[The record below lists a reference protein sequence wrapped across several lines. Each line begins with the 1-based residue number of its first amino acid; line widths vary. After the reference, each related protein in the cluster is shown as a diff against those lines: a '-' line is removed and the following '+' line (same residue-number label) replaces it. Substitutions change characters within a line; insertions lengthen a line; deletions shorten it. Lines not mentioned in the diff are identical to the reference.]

1 VLETLKAAHTEGF
14 SVIPHGAGHS
24 YTDAALN
31 TSEAVMDVT
40 PMHRILSWDARQG
53 VMNVEPGV
61 TLQEMIQ
68 VSWKDGWWPVV
79 TPSTARVTI
88 GGCVAMNINGRNA
101 WKSGPFGATI
111 LALEVAFPTG
121 EVRTLTPKRDSQLF
135 QAVVGSIGLLG
146 IITAITIQLQ
156 RLDSG
161 CVSVRKRSAAGM
173 DEIFDV
179 FAEEE
184 NGSDFLEAWLDGF
197 ARGERLGRGQVTCA
211 TYHPSDAVDD
221 APLATFASPGRL
233 EESIVRIA
241 TRLVRPALFP
251 VVKMANRVNSQW
263 GGGNRAKK
271 GKMHGLIPFAFWPG
285 TFFTGYPALLPEGIE
300 TFQAF
305 VPQEAAPLIFKE
317 VLAYSQGQG
326 CWPLWCV
333 IKKHRQDP
341 FLLSYQLDGFSL
353 ELNFARAGQPAQ
365 HLQNVLEQMIAT
377 VIDAGGRFYL
387 AKDHFLTPAQ
397 YRQSVG
403 EQVVETF
410 LAIKQEFDPE
420 TRLQSD
426 LFRRLFRPALT

>member
-1 VLETLKAAHTEGF
+1 
-14 SVIPHGAGHS
+14 
-24 YTDAALN
+24 
-31 TSEAVMDVT
+31 
-40 PMHRILSWDARQG
+40 
-53 VMNVEPGV
+53 
-61 TLQEMIQ
+61 
-68 VSWKDGWWPVV
+68 
-79 TPSTARVTI
+79 
-88 GGCVAMNINGRNA
+88 
-101 WKSGPFGATI
+101 
-111 LALEVAFPTG
+111 
-121 EVRTLTPKRDSQLF
+121 
-135 QAVVGSIGLLG
+135 
-146 IITAITIQLQ
+146 
-156 RLDSG
+156 
-161 CVSVRKRSAAGM
+161 
-173 DEIFDV
+173 
-179 FAEEE
+179 
-184 NGSDFLEAWLDGF
+184 
-197 ARGERLGRGQVTCA
+197 
-211 TYHPSDAVDD
+211 
-221 APLATFASPGRL
+221 
-233 EESIVRIA
+233 
-241 TRLVRPALFP
+241 
-251 VVKMANRVNSQW
+251 
-263 GGGNRAKK
+263 
-271 GKMHGLIPFAFWPG
+271 MHGLIPFTFWPG